1 MFKLLKTSIKS
12 KARLGILKTAHGVIE
27 TPFFMPCATQGAV
40 KTVSAEEIKKL
51 GARILLANTYHLMLQ
66 PGEKLVKR
74 AGGLH
79 KFMDWQKPL
88 LTDSGG
94 FQVFSLAGGKKKN
107 GQNLVKL
114 TRNGVRF
121 KSYIDGKEHY
131 LTPEKALKIQADL
144 GVDIAVCLDVCVK
157 LPAGK
162 EDLENAVELTTYW
175 AKKTKNYFEKHYM
188 QTVRKPSFCH
198 SRPLR
203 RSFSEASASGNP
215 GEIQLTPGFP
225 IGLRPSG
232 MTEYKFFGQSPFL
245 LFAVIQGG
253 LDKKLRLQSLAGLK
267 EIGWDG
273 YNIGGLSVG
282 ETAEEMYGV
291 LDYLVPE
298 MPENKPRYL
307 MGVGYPENIVEAVKR
322 GVDMFDC
329 VIPTREGRHGKLFL
343 WKRNPKSQIPNPKTF
358 YQSININRSKFAK
371 NFSLINENSKI
382 PELRQCSLSYLHH
395 LFKIKEPLGARL
407 ASLNNLEFYLDLMK
421 SIKYNINNN
430 KL

>member
-1 MFKLLKTSIKS
+1 MFTLLKTSKKS
-12 KARLGILKTAHGVIE
+12 GARLGRLKTNHGSVE

-40 KTVSAEEIKKL
+40 KTVSAEEMKKL

-66 PGEKLVKR
+66 PGEKLIKQ

-79 KFMDWQKPL
+79 KFMGWDKPL

-94 FQVFSLAGGKKKN
+94 FQVFSLSGGKKKN

-114 TRNGVRF
+114 TRNGARF

-144 GVDIAVCLDVCVK
+144 GVDIAVALDVCVK
-157 LPAGK
+157 LPAKK

-175 AKKTKNYFEKHYM
+175 AEKTKKYFKKRYIN
-188 QTVRKPSFCH
+188 R
-198 SRPLR
+198 
-203 RSFSEASASGNP
+203 
-215 GEIQLTPGFP
+215 
-225 IGLRPSG
+225 
-232 MTEYKFFGQSPFL
+232 PFL

-253 LDKKLRLQSLAGLK
+253 LDKKLRLKSLRELAN
-267 EIGWDG
+267 IGWDG

-282 ETAEEMYGV
+282 ETAEEMYKV
-291 LDYLVPE
+291 LDALVPE
-298 MPENKPRYL
+298 MPADKPRYL
-307 MGVGYPENIVEAVKR
+307 MGVGYPENIIEAVRR

-329 VIPTREGRHGKLFL
+329 VIPTREGRHGRLFL
-343 WKRNPKSQIPNPKTF
+343 WNKNQPRADNFQFSKNKNKF
-358 YQSININRSKFAK
+358 YHTINVNRSKFARD
-371 NFSLINENSKI
+371 FSPINENSKI
-382 PELRQCSLSYLHH
+382 PELRRCSLSYLRH

-407 ASLNNLEFYLDLMK
+407 ASLNNLEFYLDLME

>member
-1 MFKLLKTSIKS
+1 MFKLVKTSVKS
-12 KARLGILKTAHGVIE
+12 KARLGILKTKHGSVE

-40 KTVSAEEIKKL
+40 KTISAPEMRKL
-51 GARILLANTYHLMLQ
+51 KAPILLANTYHLMLQ
-66 PGEKLVKR
+66 PGEKLIKR

-79 KFMDWQKPL
+79 KFMDWQKPI

-114 TRNGVRF
+114 TQNGVRF

-144 GVDIAVCLDVCVK
+144 GVDIAVALDVCVK

-162 EDLENAVELTTYW
+162 EDLKNAVELTTYW
-175 AKKTKNYFEKHYM
+175 AEKTKNYHKKLFLNAA
-188 QTVRKPSFCH
+188 TAGVGP
-198 SRPLR
+198 
-203 RSFSEASASGNP
+203 
-215 GEIQLTPGFP
+215 
-225 IGLRPSG
+225 
-232 MTEYKFFGQSPFL
+232 L

-253 LDKKLRLQSLAGLK
+253 LDKKLRLKSLRELTN
-267 EIGWDG
+267 IGWDG

-282 ETAEEMYGV
+282 ETAEEMYKV

-298 MPENKPRYL
+298 MPENRPRYL

-329 VIPTREGRHGKLFL
+329 VIPTREGRHGRIFL
-343 WKRNPKSQIPNPKTF
+343 WKNSKFSIFNFQFSKKSKTKNNF
-358 YQSININRSKFAK
+358 YYTINVNRSKFA
-371 NFSLINENSKI
+371 NDFSPINENSKI